1 MGVRIRNVT
10 FDCRDPV
17 GLAKFWAAALGWELA
32 EWSCERWACALPP
45 GTPAVGPRL
54 YFEPVPEPK
63 RVKNRVHLCL
73 DPDGPPAE
81 ELARLEAL
89 GASRLREVRNDEG
102 ERWLVLRDP
111 EGNELC
117 LTIAVSP

>member
-1 MGVRIRNVT
+1 MGVRIRNIT

-17 GLAKFWAAALGWELA
+17 AQANFWAAVLGWEVT
-32 EWSCERWACALPP
+32 EWSCERWAAAQ
-45 GTPAVGPRL
+45 PAAGGAARL

-73 DPDGPPAE
+73 EPDGPPAA
-81 ELARLEAL
+81 ELASLQAL
-89 GASRLREVRNDEG
+89 GARTLREVRNDEG
-102 ERWLVLRDP
+102 ERWLVLEDP

-117 LTIAVSP
+117 LTIVMRP